1 MKHGIYYSYW
11 EHEWS
16 AKFGP
21 YIEKV
26 AKLGFD
32 IIEVA
37 AHHINEYSDA
47 ELAAIKQ
54 SAKDNGI
61 ILTAGIGPSKS
72 KNLSSEDAAVR
83 AAGKA
88 FFERT
93 LTNVAKLDIRT
104 IGGALHSYWP
114 IDYSQPVDKP
124 GDYARGV
131 EGIHGIADFAND
143 LGINLCIEVLNRFEN
158 HVLNTAAEGVAFV
171 KDVGKTNVKVMLDTF
186 HMNIEE
192 DSFGEAIRTA
202 GPLLGHFHTG
212 ESNRRVPG
220 KGRMP
225 WQEIGLAL
233 RDINYTGAVVMEPF
247 VKTGGTIGS
256 DIKVW
261 RDLSNGAD
269 IARMDEDARNS
280 LAFSRFVLG
289 G

>member
-47 ELAAIKQ
+47 ELAVIRQ

-61 ILTAGIGPSKS
+61 ILTAGIGPSKTR
-72 KNLSSEDAAVR
+72 NLSSEDAAVR

-93 LTNVAKLDIRT
+93 LTNVAKLDIHT

-114 IDYSQPVDKP
+114 IDYSQPVDKA

-171 KDVGKTNVKVMLDTF
+171 KDVGKNNVKVMLDTF

-220 KGRMP
+220 KGGMP
-225 WQEIGLAL
+225 WHEIGLAL

-261 RDLSNGAD
+261 RDLSGGAD
-269 IARMDEDARNS
+269 LAKMDEDARNA

-289 G
+289 A

>member
-32 IIEVA
+32 VIEVA

-47 ELAAIKQ
+47 DLAIIRQ
-54 SAKDNGI
+54 SAIDNNI

-72 KNLSSEDAAVR
+72 KNLSSPDSAVR
-83 AAGKA
+83 EAGKA
-88 FFERT
+88 FFKQT
-93 LTNVAKLDIRT
+93 LANVAKLDIKT

-114 IDYSQPVDKP
+114 VDYTQPVDKV
-124 GDYARGV
+124 GDRARGV
-131 EGIHGIADFAND
+131 EGIHSIADFAND

-158 HVLNTAAEGVAFV
+158 HVLNTATEGVAFV
-171 KDVGKTNVKVMLDTF
+171 KDVGKSNVKVMLDTF

-192 DSFGEAIRTA
+192 DSFGDAIRNA

-220 KGRMP
+220 KGRIP
-225 WQEIGLAL
+225 WHEIGLAL
-233 RDINYTGAVVMEPF
+233 REINYTGAVVMEPF

-256 DIKVW
+256 DIRVW
-261 RDLSNGAD
+261 RDLTDGAD
-269 IARMDEDARNS
+269 EARMDDDARNS

>member
-32 IIEVA
+32 VIEVA
-37 AHHINEYSDA
+37 AHHINDYDDA

-54 SAKDNGI
+54 SAIDNNI

-72 KNLSSEDAAVR
+72 KYLASPDADVR

-88 FFERT
+88 FFEKT
-93 LTNVAKLDIRT
+93 LSNVAKLDIKT

-114 IDYSQPVDKP
+114 VDYSQPVDKE
-124 GDYARGV
+124 GDWARGV
-131 EGIHGIADFAND
+131 EGIHSIADFAND

-171 KDVGKTNVKVMLDTF
+171 KEVGKPNVKVMLDTF

-202 GPLLGHFHTG
+202 GSLLGHFHTG

-225 WQEIGLAL
+225 WHEIGAAL
-233 RDINYTGAVVMEPF
+233 REINYSGVVVMEPF

-256 DIKVW
+256 DIRVW
-261 RDLSNGAD
+261 RDLTDGANE
-269 IARMDEDARNS
+269 AKMDEDARNS